1 MTKNEAKAKADRVIR
16 VASLDEVASH
26 LKNMAAILA
35 THNLANHGFYAF
47 SLNGKDG
54 SSERVFMELAA

>member
-1 MTKNEAKAKADRVIR
+1 MNRNEAKAKADRVIS

-35 THNLANHGFYAF
+35 KHNLANHGFYAF
-47 SLNGKDG
+47 SLKASDG
-54 SSERVFMELAA
+54 SSQLVFMELAA